1 VVALVNEQ
9 GSQGEGR
16 HEFETQEATIRN
28 DVDGSLGVSRML
40 KTLADRERMPEWV
53 VDRVRDLRRLRAEAD
68 PQGPLLTL
76 PTEAAIGYINSVE
89 RLAKF
94 FVRAPLLQNR
104 QGSRLPTNYLIGN
117 LVNRGNGA
125 ASSPLTASLFSAINQ
140 SRRRWVEAK
149 NFVLIGGDQ
158 RDE

>member
-76 PTEAAIGYINSVE
+76 PTEPNPPDRGSYWLHKLGRTARQVFCTGP
-89 RLAKF
+89 
-94 FVRAPLLQNR
+94 AP
-104 QGSRLPTNYLIGN
+104 S
-117 LVNRGNGA
+117 
-125 ASSPLTASLFSAINQ
+125 
-140 SRRRWVEAK
+140 E
-149 NFVLIGGDQ
+149 
-158 RDE
+158 